1 MRDSSRPIGVFDSG
15 VGGLSVL
22 REIAAAVPHESI
34 VYVADQRFAPYG
46 ERSRAEVAARAIQI
60 TGQLIEAGAK
70 VVTVACNTA
79 SAAALHDLRRAYPRT
94 PIVGMEPAVKPAVV
108 RSTTRVIGV
117 LATATTFQGALF
129 STLVDRHAK
138 GATVLPIVG
147 ACLAGLVESGAT
159 TGPEAKELLRGY
171 LGPLLDAG
179 MDTLVLGCTH
189 YPFLL
194 EAIRGV
200 VGDRVELV
208 DPSPA
213 VARQVTRVLGA
224 YALEA
229 PLGRGGDVTLATTA
243 DPSRFSAQVDAL
255 IGLGDGWVARRW

>member
-1 MRDSSRPIGVFDSG
+1 MTDFSAPIGVFDSG
-15 VGGLSVL
+15 VGGLSIL
-22 REIAAAVPHESI
+22 REVISIAPHESI

-46 ERSRAEVAARAIQI
+46 ERSQAEVAARAIQV

-79 SAAALHDLRRAYPRT
+79 SAAALHDLRRIYPRT

-108 RSTTRVIGV
+108 RSATRVIGV

-147 ACLAGLVESGAT
+147 AGLAGLVEAGAIDE
-159 TGPEAKELLRGY
+159 PEAKELLRGY
-171 LGPLLDAG
+171 LGRLLDAG

-194 EAIRGV
+194 DAIRGV
-200 VGDRVELV
+200 VGDRVEIV
-208 DPSPA
+208 DPSAA
-213 VARQVTRVLGA
+213 VARQVARLLEA
-224 YALEA
+224 YAIEA
-229 PLGRGGDVTLATTA
+229 PLGKRGEVTLATTG
-243 DPSRFSAQVDAL
+243 DPTRFAGQVDAL
-255 IGLGDGWVARRW
+255 LGLAEGWTIQRW